1 MTMNKSR
8 TAGSKS
14 GFTLLELLITVS
26 ILAILS
32 SIAMVNLSSSWT
44 SKRLLAT
51 TRDLENWLSEQRRFA
66 ITNNLTCR
74 VIIDDSNQRLSSTV
88 DSSSGSEQ
96 KNGDEPRNDN
106 EPCIGNT
113 LNPNAGIF
121 DLASNFGK
129 GHEKL
134 SLISCPPKE
143 SDKSEGGIRFSFQG
157 LSDNYQLE
165 SSKDYLL
172 KSSNCKR
179 INNNQPDQLQIMLA
193 HQDLDQQRCIRIIS
207 PIGMIRDGR
216 TQGTSSNCHYDKN
229 Y

>member
-1 MTMNKSR
+1 MKMNKSR
-8 TAGSKS
+8 TVESNS

-44 SKRLLAT
+44 SKRLLAS
-51 TRDLENWLSEQRRFA
+51 TRELENWLSEQRRFA

-74 VIIDDSNQRLSSTV
+74 VIIDDSNKRLISTV
-88 DSSSGSEQ
+88 DSSDGS
-96 KNGDEPRNDN
+96 

-113 LNPNAGIF
+113 LSPNAGIF
-121 DLASNFGK
+121 DLSSNFGK

-134 SLISCPPKE
+134 SLLSCPPME

-157 LSDNYQLE
+157 FSDNYNLE

-172 KSSNCKR
+172 SSSNCQR
-179 INNNQPDQLQIMLA
+179 RENNQPDQLQIMLS
-193 HQDLDQQRCIRIIS
+193 HQDLEQQRCIRIIS